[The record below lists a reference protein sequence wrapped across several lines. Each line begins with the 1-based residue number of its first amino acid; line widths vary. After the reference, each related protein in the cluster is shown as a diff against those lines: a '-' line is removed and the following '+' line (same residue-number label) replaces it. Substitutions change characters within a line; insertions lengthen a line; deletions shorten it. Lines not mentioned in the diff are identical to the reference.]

1 MRKLRFIFIFALIFS
16 SKLYA
21 VVDFEDAVFP
31 ELATSSRAL
40 AMGNAFVAKADD
52 SSAVFYNPAG
62 LGTVRYPHLH
72 LSNFTIE
79 TNKDGMSAASAGSG
93 LSTLPNLISMF
104 SIDGTRK
111 VLLANPGKFSHS
123 RLHALPNF
131 TSRYFSMGYLVA
143 KRTRAVVSDATSAT
157 GFEFADRTDHGPY
170 AAINLSLFGG
180 VFKVGASA
188 IFLNRSELTGTID
201 PRVTFDETAHPYYKG
216 SAIIITTGG
225 KITLPI
231 VMLPTFAATL
241 HNSGNNKFSGRGSAG
256 APNDIAQSLD
266 AGFSLTPQL
275 STSSRI
281 HLEINYKDLT
291 NQFSNVSATRKL
303 LLGMEFDIMRVFF
316 FRLGYGDGFGSAG
329 LGIKSRMAEF
339 DLTTYAVD
347 TSSAAFRG
355 SEDRRFAIG
364 ISSGF

>member
-1 MRKLRFIFIFALIFS
+1 MRKLRLVFIFILILSTKSFAI
-16 SKLYA
+16 
-21 VVDFEDAVFP
+21 DFEDAVFP

-52 SSAVFYNPAG
+52 ASAAFYNPAG
-62 LGTVRYPHLH
+62 LGSVRYPHLH

-79 TNKDGMSAASAGSG
+79 TNRDGMSAASAGSG
-93 LSTLPNLISMF
+93 LETIPNLISMF
-104 SIDGTRK
+104 KIDGTRK
-111 VLLANPGKFSHS
+111 ILLANPGKTSHS

-170 AAINLSLFGG
+170 AALNLSLFGG
-180 VFKVGASA
+180 IFKVGASA
-188 IFLNRSELTGTID
+188 IFLNRSELTGSID
-201 PRVTFDETAHPYYKG
+201 PRVTFDETANPYYKG
-216 SAIIITTGG
+216 SCFIITSGA
-225 KITLPI
+225 KITFP
-231 VMLPTFAATL
+231 VAMLPTFAATL

-256 APNDIAQSLD
+256 APTAIAQTLD

-281 HLEINYKDLT
+281 HLEVNYKDLSNKFT
-291 NQFSNVSATRKL
+291 NVSSARRL

-329 LGIKSRMAEF
+329 LGIKSRLAEF
-339 DLTTYAVD
+339 DITTYAVD

-355 SEDRRFAIG
+355 NEDRRFVLG
-364 ISSGF
+364 LSSGF